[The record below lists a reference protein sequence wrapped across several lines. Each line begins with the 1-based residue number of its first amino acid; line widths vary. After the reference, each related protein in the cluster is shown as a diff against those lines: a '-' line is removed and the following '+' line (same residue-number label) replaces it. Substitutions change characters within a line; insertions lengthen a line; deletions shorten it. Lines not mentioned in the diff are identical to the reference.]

1 MQYSCGF
8 AARQI
13 AGLPGKSCRLTFLL
27 PLLCASPSANGLKR
41 KVMQTQAPSIHLA
54 HTQKPVT
61 PRDRLLRLPEV
72 EALTGC
78 RKSTVYKL
86 MKEGKFPKSVRITDR
101 MAAWPESSV
110 LQWVQERIQQGGAK

>member
-1 MQYSCGF
+1 
-8 AARQI
+8 
-13 AGLPGKSCRLTFLL
+13 
-27 PLLCASPSANGLKR
+27 
-41 KVMQTQAPSIHLA
+41 
-54 HTQKPVT
+54 
-61 PRDRLLRLPEV
+61 LRLPEV